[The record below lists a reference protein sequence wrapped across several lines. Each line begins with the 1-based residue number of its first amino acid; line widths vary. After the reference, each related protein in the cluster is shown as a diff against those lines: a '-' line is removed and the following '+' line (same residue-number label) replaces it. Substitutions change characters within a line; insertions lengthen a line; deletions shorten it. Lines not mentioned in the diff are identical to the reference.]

1 MEWKLLAQPK
11 CARPTESASALLQ
24 NYTSLQRCILQ
35 VLQRYAID
43 LDTSEVQRREG
54 GAVPRVKRLQKWDDE
69 AIDQRRLQ
77 QVRIAVELQL
87 ELQPADPGAPAVA
100 TPAYRS

>member
-35 VLQRYAID
+35 VLQRLLTVACNIAIVVLYSLLGNQLTESD
-43 LDTSEVQRREG
+43 LQEHLRRYS
-54 GAVPRVKRLQKWDDE
+54 A
-69 AIDQRRLQ
+69 A
-77 QVRIAVELQL
+77 
-87 ELQPADPGAPAVA
+87 QPAGNELN
-100 TPAYRS
+100 AYLLLR